1 MPAILIVD
9 DEQKMREFVA
19 LFLRSSKYTVF
30 EAADGRTALN
40 ILSKGTIDLIV
51 LDIMLPDISGFDLCS
66 QIRVRS
72 SVPIIFL
79 TALADEE
86 YQMIGYRVE
95 GDDYITKP
103 FNASILL
110 AKIQR
115 ILQRC
120 APLNARS
127 DALTFRG
134 ISGIKLEISSRR
146 VTLDGK
152 PLQLTPKEFDLL
164 LALMQNRGKVLTRT
178 FLLETIWGYS
188 FAGDS
193 RVVDSHIKKLRSKVS
208 PYSSNI
214 KTVISIGYKLEE

>member
-19 LFLRSSKYTVF
+19 LFLRSSRYTVF

-40 ILSKGTIDLIV
+40 ILSKETIDLIV
-51 LDIMLPDISGFDLCS
+51 LDIMLPDLSGFDLCS
-66 QIRVRS
+66 QIRVKS

-120 APLNARS
+120 APSNARS
-127 DALTFRG
+127 DTLAFR
-134 ISGIKLEISSRR
+134 GIKLEISSRR

>member
-19 LFLRSSKYTVF
+19 LFLRSSRYTVF

-40 ILSKGTIDLIV
+40 ILSKETIVLIV

-66 QIRVRS
+66 QIRVKS

-127 DALTFRG
+127 DALTFR
-134 ISGIKLEISSRR
+134 GIKLEISSRR

>member
-1 MPAILIVD
+1 
-9 DEQKMREFVA
+9 
-19 LFLRSSKYTVF
+19 
-30 EAADGRTALN
+30 
-40 ILSKGTIDLIV
+40 
-51 LDIMLPDISGFDLCS
+51 MLL
-66 QIRVRS
+66 
-72 SVPIIFL
+72 
-79 TALADEE
+79 
-86 YQMIGYRVE
+86 
-95 GDDYITKP
+95 
-103 FNASILL
+103 
-110 AKIQR
+110 QR

-127 DALTFRG
+127 DALTFR
-134 ISGIKLEISSRR
+134 GIKLEISSRR

>member
-19 LFLRSSKYTVF
+19 LFLRSSRYTVF

-134 ISGIKLEISSRR
+134 IKLEISSRR

>member
-19 LFLRSSKYTVF
+19 LFLRSSRYTVF

-40 ILSKGTIDLIV
+40 ILSKETIDLIV

-66 QIRVRS
+66 QIRVKS

-86 YQMIGYRVE
+86 HQMIGYRVE

-120 APLNARS
+120 APSNARS
-127 DALTFRG
+127 DTLAFR
-134 ISGIKLEISSRR
+134 GIKLEISSRR

>member
-19 LFLRSSKYTVF
+19 LFLRSSRYTVF

-40 ILSKGTIDLIV
+40 ILSKETIDLIV

-127 DALTFRG
+127 DTLAFR
-134 ISGIKLEISSRR
+134 GIKLEISSRR

>member
-19 LFLRSSKYTVF
+19 LFLRSSRYTVF

-40 ILSKGTIDLIV
+40 ILSKETIDLIV

-66 QIRVRS
+66 QIRVKS

-120 APLNARS
+120 APSNARS
-127 DALTFRG
+127 DTLAFR
-134 ISGIKLEISSRR
+134 GIKLEISSRR
-146 VTLDGK
+146 VTLDG
-152 PLQLTPKEFDLL
+152 
-164 LALMQNRGKVLTRT
+164 NRCNLRLRNST
-178 FLLETIWGYS
+178 FC
-188 FAGDS
+188 
-193 RVVDSHIKKLRSKVS
+193 LRLC
-208 PYSSNI
+208 
-214 KTVISIGYKLEE
+214 KTVVKC

>member
-66 QIRVRS
+66 QIRVKS

-127 DALTFRG
+127 DALTFR
-134 ISGIKLEISSRR
+134 GIKLEISSRR

>member
-19 LFLRSSKYTVF
+19 LFLRSSRYTVF

-40 ILSKGTIDLIV
+40 ILSKETIDLIV

-66 QIRVRS
+66 QIRVKS

-86 YQMIGYRVE
+86 YQMTGYRVE

-120 APLNARS
+120 APSNARS
-127 DALTFRG
+127 DTLAFR
-134 ISGIKLEISSRR
+134 GIKLEISSRR

>member
-19 LFLRSSKYTVF
+19 LFLRSSRYTVF

-40 ILSKGTIDLIV
+40 ILSKETIDLIV

-66 QIRVRS
+66 QIRVKS

-86 YQMIGYRVE
+86 YQMIGYRAE

-120 APLNARS
+120 APSNARS
-127 DALTFRG
+127 DTLAFR
-134 ISGIKLEISSRR
+134 GIKLEISSRR

>member
-134 ISGIKLEISSRR
+134 IKLEISSRR

-193 RVVDSHIKKLRSKVS
+193 RLVDSHIKKLRSKVS

>member
-19 LFLRSSKYTVF
+19 LFLRSSRYTVF

-40 ILSKGTIDLIV
+40 ILSKETIDLIV

-66 QIRVRS
+66 QIRVKS

-86 YQMIGYRVE
+86 YKMIGYRVE

-120 APLNARS
+120 APSNARS
-127 DALTFRG
+127 DTLAFR
-134 ISGIKLEISSRR
+134 GIKLEISSRR

-178 FLLETIWGYS
+178 FLLEAIWGYS

>member
-19 LFLRSSKYTVF
+19 LFLRSSRYTVF

-40 ILSKGTIDLIV
+40 ILSKETIDLIV

-66 QIRVRS
+66 QIRERS

-95 GDDYITKP
+95 GDDYVTKP

-134 ISGIKLEISSRR
+134 IKLEISSRR

-152 PLQLTPKEFDLL
+152 PLQLTPKEFELL

>member
-1 MPAILIVD
+1 MPAILIVG

-19 LFLRSSKYTVF
+19 LFLRSSRYTVF

-40 ILSKGTIDLIV
+40 ILSKETIDLIV

-66 QIRVRS
+66 QIRVKS

-120 APLNARS
+120 APSNARS
-127 DALTFRG
+127 DTLAFR
-134 ISGIKLEISSRR
+134 GIKLEISSRR

>member
-19 LFLRSSKYTVF
+19 LFLRSSRYTVF
-30 EAADGRTALN
+30 EAADVRTALN
-40 ILSKGTIDLIV
+40 ILSKETIDLIV
-51 LDIMLPDISGFDLCS
+51 LDIMLPDLSGFDLCS

-127 DALTFRG
+127 DALTFR
-134 ISGIKLEISSRR
+134 GIKLEISSRR

>member
-19 LFLRSSKYTVF
+19 LFLRSSRYTVF

-40 ILSKGTIDLIV
+40 ILSKETIDLIV

-66 QIRVRS
+66 QIRVKS

-120 APLNARS
+120 APSNARS
-127 DALTFRG
+127 DTLAFR
-134 ISGIKLEISSRR
+134 GIKLEISSRR

-193 RVVDSHIKKLRSKVS
+193 GVVDSHIKKLRSKVS

>member
-19 LFLRSSKYTVF
+19 LFLRSSRYTVF

-40 ILSKGTIDLIV
+40 ILSKETIDLIV

-66 QIRVRS
+66 QIRVKS

-120 APLNARS
+120 APSNARS
-127 DALTFRG
+127 DTLAFR
-134 ISGIKLEISSRR
+134 GIKLEISCRR

>member
-120 APLNARS
+120 APSNARS
-127 DALTFRG
+127 DTLAFR
-134 ISGIKLEISSRR
+134 GIKLEISSRR

>member
-134 ISGIKLEISSRR
+134 IKLEISSRR

-152 PLQLTPKEFDLL
+152 PLQLTPKEYDLL

>member
-115 ILQRC
+115 ILQKC

-127 DALTFRG
+127 DALTFR
-134 ISGIKLEISSRR
+134 GIKLEISSRR

>member
-134 ISGIKLEISSRR
+134 IKLEISSRR

-188 FAGDS
+188 FAGDP

>member
-19 LFLRSSKYTVF
+19 LFLRSSRYTVF

-40 ILSKGTIDLIV
+40 ILSKETIDLIV

-66 QIRVRS
+66 QIRVKS

-95 GDDYITKP
+95 DDDYITKP

-120 APLNARS
+120 APSNARS
-127 DALTFRG
+127 DTLAFR
-134 ISGIKLEISSRR
+134 GIKLEISSRR

>member
-19 LFLRSSKYTVF
+19 LFLRSSRYTVF

-40 ILSKGTIDLIV
+40 ILSKETIDLIV

-103 FNASILL
+103 FNASLLL

-120 APLNARS
+120 APSNARS
-127 DALTFRG
+127 DTLAFR
-134 ISGIKLEISSRR
+134 GIKLEISSRR

-164 LALMQNRGKVLTRT
+164 LALMQNRDKVLTRT

>member
-19 LFLRSSKYTVF
+19 LFLRSSRYTVF

-40 ILSKGTIDLIV
+40 ILSKETIDLIV

-66 QIRVRS
+66 QIRVKS

-120 APLNARS
+120 APSNACS
-127 DALTFRG
+127 DTLAFR
-134 ISGIKLEISSRR
+134 GIKLEISSRR

-193 RVVDSHIKKLRSKVS
+193 RVVDSHIKKLRSKLS

>member
-19 LFLRSSKYTVF
+19 LFLRSSRYTVF

-40 ILSKGTIDLIV
+40 ILSKETIDLIV

-66 QIRVRS
+66 QIRVKS

-120 APLNARS
+120 APSNARS
-127 DALTFRG
+127 DTLAFR
-134 ISGIKLEISSRR
+134 GIKLEISSRR

-152 PLQLTPKEFDLL
+152 PLQLTPKEFNLL

-193 RVVDSHIKKLRSKVS
+193 RVVGSHIKKLRSKVS

>member
-86 YQMIGYRVE
+86 YQMIGYRAE

-127 DALTFRG
+127 DALTFR
-134 ISGIKLEISSRR
+134 GIKLEISSRR

>member
-30 EAADGRTALN
+30 EAADGRAALN

-134 ISGIKLEISSRR
+134 IKLEISSRR

>member
-19 LFLRSSKYTVF
+19 LFLRSSRYTVF

-40 ILSKGTIDLIV
+40 ILSKETIDLIV

-66 QIRVRS
+66 QIRVKS

-120 APLNARS
+120 APSNACS
-127 DALTFRG
+127 DTLAFR
-134 ISGIKLEISSRR
+134 GIKLEISSRR

>member
-19 LFLRSSKYTVF
+19 LFLRSSRYTVF

-40 ILSKGTIDLIV
+40 ILSKETIDLIV

-66 QIRVRS
+66 QIRVKS

-134 ISGIKLEISSRR
+134 IKLEISSRR

-164 LALMQNRGKVLTRT
+164 LTLMQNRGKVLTRT

>member
-19 LFLRSSKYTVF
+19 LFLRSSRYTVF

-40 ILSKGTIDLIV
+40 ILSKETIDLIV

-66 QIRVRS
+66 QIRVKS

-120 APLNARS
+120 APSNARS
-127 DALTFRG
+127 DTLAFR
-134 ISGIKLEISSRR
+134 GIKLEISSRR

-164 LALMQNRGKVLTRT
+164 LALMQNRGKVLTIT

-214 KTVISIGYKLEE
+214 KTVISIGYKLEK

>member
-19 LFLRSSKYTVF
+19 LFLRSSRYTVF

-40 ILSKGTIDLIV
+40 ILSKETIDLIV

-66 QIRVRS
+66 QIRVKS

-134 ISGIKLEISSRR
+134 IKLEISSRR

-188 FAGDS
+188 FVGDS

>member
-127 DALTFRG
+127 DELTFR
-134 ISGIKLEISSRR
+134 GIKLEISSRR

>member
-19 LFLRSSKYTVF
+19 LFLRSSRYTVF

-40 ILSKGTIDLIV
+40 ILSKETIDLIV

-66 QIRVRS
+66 QIRVKS

-127 DALTFRG
+127 DALTFR
-134 ISGIKLEISSRR
+134 GIKLEISSRR

-193 RVVDSHIKKLRSKVS
+193 RVVDSHIKKLRSKLS

>member
-19 LFLRSSKYTVF
+19 LFLRSSRYTVF

-40 ILSKGTIDLIV
+40 ILSKETIDLIV

-66 QIRVRS
+66 QIRVKS

-120 APLNARS
+120 APSNARS
-127 DALTFRG
+127 DTLAFR
-134 ISGIKLEISSRR
+134 GIKLEISSRR

-152 PLQLTPKEFDLL
+152 PLQLTPKEFDLF
-164 LALMQNRGKVLTRT
+164 LALMQNRGKVLPRT

>member
-19 LFLRSSKYTVF
+19 LFLRSSRYTVF

-40 ILSKGTIDLIV
+40 ILSKETIDLIV

-66 QIRVRS
+66 QIRVKS

-120 APLNARS
+120 APSNARS
-127 DALTFRG
+127 DTLAFR
-134 ISGIKLEISSRR
+134 GIKLEISSRR

-152 PLQLTPKEFDLL
+152 PLQLTPMEFDLL

>member
-19 LFLRSSKYTVF
+19 LFLRSSRYTVF

-40 ILSKGTIDLIV
+40 ILSKETIDLIV

-66 QIRVRS
+66 QIRVKS

-120 APLNARS
+120 APSNARS
-127 DALTFRG
+127 DTLAFR
-134 ISGIKLEISSRR
+134 GIKLEISSRR

-193 RVVDSHIKKLRSKVS
+193 RVVESHIKKLRSKVS

>member
-19 LFLRSSKYTVF
+19 LFLRSSRYTVF

-40 ILSKGTIDLIV
+40 ILSKETIDLIV

-66 QIRVRS
+66 QIRVKS

-110 AKIQR
+110 TKIQR

-127 DALTFRG
+127 DALTFR
-134 ISGIKLEISSRR
+134 GIKLEISSRR

>member
-19 LFLRSSKYTVF
+19 LFLRSSRYTVF

-40 ILSKGTIDLIV
+40 ILSKETIDLIV

-66 QIRVRS
+66 QIRVKS

-134 ISGIKLEISSRR
+134 IKLEISSRR

-178 FLLETIWGYS
+178 FLLETIWRYS

>member
-9 DEQKMREFVA
+9 DKQKMREFVA
-19 LFLRSSKYTVF
+19 LFLRSSRYTVF

-40 ILSKGTIDLIV
+40 ILSKETIDLIV

-66 QIRVRS
+66 QIRVKS

-120 APLNARS
+120 APSNARS
-127 DALTFRG
+127 DTLAFR
-134 ISGIKLEISSRR
+134 GIKLEISSRR

>member
-19 LFLRSSKYTVF
+19 LFLRSSRYTVF

-40 ILSKGTIDLIV
+40 ILSKETIDLIV

-134 ISGIKLEISSRR
+134 IKLEISSRR

-164 LALMQNRGKVLTRT
+164 LALMQNRGKVLTIT